1 MNPSRTLIRR
11 GATGFATP
19 NLDRL
24 AGEGTRFTHFYV
36 AQPVCSASRA
46 ALLTGCY
53 PNRLGI
59 AGALG
64 PGAKHGIADEE
75 TTLAEVCRAAG
86 YATAAFGK
94 WHLGHRPRFLPTR
107 HGFDEFYGY
116 INMYHA
122 HNFYPEFLVHNGR
135 KVKLRNVLYDDW
147 RAKRIGPQYEGAGVA
162 KVAEALKAPVAQLL
176 DEPAVLFK
184 EKINFKMP
192 GGGGFAPHQDSQ
204 AGWDTYAD
212 FFISALVSIDRATL
226 ENGCLQLAAGHHKS
240 GLVKSWEPLN
250 EDDMKGMCFEPVPTA
265 PGDIVFFDCYA
276 PHASEANMSDT
287 IRRIYYATYNR
298 ASAGDHMAQYYA
310 DKHKNF
316 PPDIDR
322 DPDKEYVFRV

>member
-1 MNPSRTLIRR
+1 MLN
-11 GATGFATP
+11 TP
-19 NLDRL
+19 
-24 AGEGTRFTHFYV
+24 H
-36 AQPVCSASRA
+36 
-46 ALLTGCY
+46 LTEDD
-53 PNRLGI
+53 L
-59 AGALG
+59 
-64 PGAKHGIADEE
+64 
-75 TTLAEVCRAAG
+75 
-86 YATAAFGK
+86 AAFERDGYLVKRAGFNTDDMALIDQWAEEVQALPEESGK
-94 WHLGHRPRFLPTR
+94 HWVYHEKSRKDDAKLVNRIENIAPFHA
-107 HGFDEFYGY
+107 GFQ
-116 INMYHA
+116 N
-122 HNFYPEFLVHNGR
+122 L
-135 KVKLRNVLYDDW
+135 
-147 RAKRIGPQYEGAGVA
+147 
-162 KVAEALKAPVAQLL
+162 AEALKAPVAQLL

-250 EDDMKGMCFEPVPTA
+250 EDDMKGMSFEPVPTA